1 MDLFYAIEKKA
12 PALLFAFML
21 NKF

>member
-12 PALLFAFML
+12 LALSFAFML

>member
-12 PALLFAFML
+12 LALLFAFML

>member
-12 PALLFAFML
+12 PALSFAFML